1 MLCWYLVQLN
11 FWEHEEGDNDQTG
24 QNMEEHI
31 GSSVD
36 VGSTVDIPF
45 NVLSLAGIMLL
56 VLIIQSYR
64 NLALRY
70 IRFENDF
77 TFWIFVRKYA
87 KKKARGY
94 IDNILYSSFVYDVH
108 SFLKNSTRLGM
119 FELFQRKIVKDASA
133 IFMKA
138 NIKCTLILR
147 RGRYV
152 VSQQRARKQGQ

>member
-1 MLCWYLVQLN
+1 
-11 FWEHEEGDNDQTG
+11 
-24 QNMEEHI
+24 MEEHI
-31 GSSVD
+31 GRSVD

-94 IDNILYSSFVYDVH
+94 IDNILYSSFVYDVQ
-108 SFLKNSTRLGM
+108 SFLKNIARLGM
-119 FELFQRKIVKDASA
+119 FELFQRKIVKDASV
-133 IFMKA
+133 FFYEDK
-138 NIKCTLILR
+138 
-147 RGRYV
+147 Y
-152 VSQQRARKQGQ
+152 

>member
-31 GSSVD
+31 GSSAD

-64 NLALRY
+64 NLALRC
-70 IRFENDF
+70 I
-77 TFWIFVRKYA
+77 
-87 KKKARGY
+87 
-94 IDNILYSSFVYDVH
+94 
-108 SFLKNSTRLGM
+108 
-119 FELFQRKIVKDASA
+119 
-133 IFMKA
+133 
-138 NIKCTLILR
+138 
-147 RGRYV
+147 
-152 VSQQRARKQGQ
+152 

>member
-11 FWEHEEGDNDQTG
+11 FWDHEEGDNDQTG
-24 QNMEEHI
+24 QNREEHI

-36 VGSTVDIPF
+36 EGSTVDIPF

-64 NLALRY
+64 NLALRC
-70 IRFENDF
+70 IRFENNF
-77 TFWIFVRKYA
+77 IFWIFVRKYA

-94 IDNILYSSFVYDVH
+94 IDNILYSSFVYDVN
-108 SFLKNSTRLGM
+108 SFLKKSARLGM

-133 IFMKA
+133 FFM
-138 NIKCTLILR
+138 NTIIKCILILR
-147 RGRYV
+147 RARFV
-152 VSQQRARKQGQ
+152 VSQ

>member
-24 QNMEEHI
+24 QNQNREEHI
-31 GSSVD
+31 GSSVEE
-36 VGSTVDIPF
+36 GSTMDIPF

-64 NLALRY
+64 NLALRC
-70 IRFENDF
+70 IKFENDLI
-77 TFWIFVRKYA
+77 FWIFVRKYA

-108 SFLKNSTRLGM
+108 SFLKKSARLGM
-119 FELFQRKIVKDASA
+119 FELLKS
-133 IFMKA
+133 
-138 NIKCTLILR
+138 
-147 RGRYV
+147 RG
-152 VSQQRARKQGQ
+152 K

>member
-70 IRFENDF
+70 IRFENDV
-77 TFWIFVRKYA
+77 TFWIFFRKYA

-94 IDNILYSSFVYDVH
+94 IDNTLYSSFVYDVH

-119 FELFQRKIVKDASA
+119 FELF
-133 IFMKA
+133 
-138 NIKCTLILR
+138 
-147 RGRYV
+147 
-152 VSQQRARKQGQ
+152 